1 MSATSLVSAAS
12 VLCQMHESP
21 LQSTTSLSSVSVVS
35 HFSYIVLI
43 SCSFH
48 ISSPSFMTDIL
59 LTLAKL
65 HHSYQHLSMYFSCPI
80 YPPPP
85 RMSTS
90 SSSRIQQLTTQ
101 RFPFHHLTAACNHHH
116 HIIWC
121 NACSG
126 FGFVSFYTLEEC
138 EKALQA
144 MNGGECDGRLI
155 RVEKAKRNSGYSKTP
170 GVCKC
175 RCTPLLC
182 WHGLS
187 IDGMD
192 DMGWRILDG
201 W

>member
-1 MSATSLVSAAS
+1 MSATSLVSAAP
-12 VLCQMHESP
+12 VLSAMPSRQMHESP

-43 SCSFH
+43 SCNFH

-85 RMSTS
+85 RMSTF
-90 SSSRIQQLTTQ
+90 SSRIQLLTTQ

-175 RCTPLLC
+175 PTVLHC
-182 WHGLS
+182 LS

-192 DMGWRILDG
+192 DMG
-201 W
+201 